1 MISFTTSVEL
11 IQAMKYKVKRDKI
24 QNLKKLRYNF
34 KKSETRNN
42 NSASNTPKEIKI
54 NYNDYN
60 TKCVLYIYF
69 LNLDRMNFKTGTQL
83 SLKSTILTT
92 VLKQLPQK
100 KLSSP

>member
-11 IQAMKYKVKRDKI
+11 IQAMKYKVKHDKI

-34 KKSETRNN
+34 KKSETWNN
-42 NSASNTPKEIKI
+42 NSVSNTLKEIKI

-69 LNLDRMNFKTGTQL
+69 LNLDRMNFKTG
-83 SLKSTILTT
+83 KNTILTT